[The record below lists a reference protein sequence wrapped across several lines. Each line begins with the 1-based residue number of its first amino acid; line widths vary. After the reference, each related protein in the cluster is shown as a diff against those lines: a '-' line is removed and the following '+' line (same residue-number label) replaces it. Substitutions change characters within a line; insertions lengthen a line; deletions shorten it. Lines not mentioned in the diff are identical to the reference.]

1 MPPISWDGISLEG
14 SLEWDVLRKG
24 LHYETLF
31 KIPEA
36 NVVALV
42 DLHARHWVAYLF
54 R

>member
-1 MPPISWDGISLEG
+1 MPPNPWDGISLEG

-36 NVVALV
+36 NVVA
-42 DLHARHWVAYLF
+42 VAYLYRRNSVAYSF